1 MTYNNIFNSFQK
13 WCLDQTELG
22 FILNV
27 YPFGNMFSIKD
38 TQLEGIT
45 LKLNDSFLKQHNLK
59 WDDSRFNTEKY
70 VSTILQVNGQQ
81 VQKINIFAISN
92 ELNLPNIYVQTGLN
106 NIFKAIGSIL
116 TTNSNCVIELGS
128 MGNIFC
134 LNKLVYHLP
143 SKNKNDQTIKKV
155 RVFG

>member
-1 MTYNNIFNSFQK
+1 
-13 WCLDQTELG
+13 LDQTELG

-38 TQLEGIT
+38 SQLEGIT

-106 NIFKAIGSIL
+106 NIFKAIGTIL
-116 TTNSNCVIELGS
+116 TSNNSCIIELGV
-128 MGNIFC
+128 MGNLFC
-134 LNKLVYHLP
+134 LNKMVYHLP
-143 SKNKNDQTIKKV
+143 SKNKNDSTIKKV
-155 RVFG
+155 INIEYNSYCC